1 MNLGHL
7 YLDGTGVQK
16 SLGEAYIWFS
26 LSGINGNPDPLA
38 GNFRDKL
45 ESSMTQE
52 QIADAQQK
60 AKDLF
65 EKYPTVKSFI

>member
-1 MNLGHL
+1 M
-7 YLDGTGVQK
+7 
-16 SLGEAYIWFS
+16 
-26 LSGINGNPDPLA
+26 
-38 GNFRDKL
+38 

-65 EKYPTVKSFI
+65 EKNKLDEK